1 MCNFSN
7 RNCENMQHHSFE
19 NENDFQ
25 AKRCD
30 NCVNTVGCID
40 VDSSL
45 EMKVNIMYL
54 TTSFHVVATSIQLV
68 FAQ

>member
-1 MCNFSN
+1 MLVQ
-7 RNCENMQHHSFE
+7 CE
-19 NENDFQ
+19 
-25 AKRCD
+25 A
-30 NCVNTVGCID
+30 VGCID